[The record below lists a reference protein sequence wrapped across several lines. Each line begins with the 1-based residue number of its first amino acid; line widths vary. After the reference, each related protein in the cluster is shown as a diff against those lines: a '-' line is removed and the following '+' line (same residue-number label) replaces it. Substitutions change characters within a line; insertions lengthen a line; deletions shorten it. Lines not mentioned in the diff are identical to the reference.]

1 MSILAIAIILFE
13 FAYGKDD
20 DKTALYGVEMLFVAI
35 MSLVLLYTCILH
47 KDKFIAV
54 ANIVACIGV
63 LYYLVKSISIYIRE
77 KLKWKKTISDVKEIV
92 AERIVKIKHNY
103 NSKLYAEGGMLQTM
117 KSMTGFGR
125 ASLESNGKN
134 YIIEIKTVNNKYSD
148 ITVKSPKRLSFME
161 DRIRKQIANRIT
173 RGKVEVSVSF
183 FDFSNKSKNVV
194 LNKEIAKE
202 YIKQL
207 KEIADENNLSENIS
221 VVEIAKLPD
230 ILNSIDSDNDEE
242 ITSEALQ
249 CLNMALDSLIEM
261 RKTEGENIKQDL
273 LVRIERVQNLVD
285 KIAENSKG
293 IVEEYVSKL
302 EKRVKEIL
310 KTDVV
315 DENRI
320 AQEAVIYADKTS
332 IEEEL
337 TRLNSHIV
345 QFKELVNS
353 DGPVGKKLD
362 FMIQEM
368 NRETNTIG
376 SKAGSGEITKAVI
389 DLKVE
394 LEDIREQIQNIE

>member
-1 MSILAIAIILFE
+1 
-13 FAYGKDD
+13 
-20 DKTALYGVEMLFVAI
+20 
-35 MSLVLLYTCILH
+35 
-47 KDKFIAV
+47 
-54 ANIVACIGV
+54 
-63 LYYLVKSISIYIRE
+63 
-77 KLKWKKTISDVKEIV
+77 
-92 AERIVKIKHNY
+92 
-103 NSKLYAEGGMLQTM
+103 M

-161 DRIRKQIANRIT
+161 DKIRKQIANRIT

-207 KEIADENNLSENIS
+207 REIADENNLSENIS

-242 ITSEALQ
+242 IAGEALK

-261 RKTEGENIKQDL
+261 RKAEGENIKQDL

-345 QFKELVNS
+345 QFKELINS

>member
-1 MSILAIAIILFE
+1 
-13 FAYGKDD
+13 
-20 DKTALYGVEMLFVAI
+20 
-35 MSLVLLYTCILH
+35 
-47 KDKFIAV
+47 
-54 ANIVACIGV
+54 
-63 LYYLVKSISIYIRE
+63 
-77 KLKWKKTISDVKEIV
+77 
-92 AERIVKIKHNY
+92 
-103 NSKLYAEGGMLQTM
+103 M

-148 ITVKSPKRLSFME
+148 ITVKSPKRLSFIE
-161 DRIRKQIANRIT
+161 DKIRKQIANKIT

-207 KEIADENNLSENIS
+207 REIADENNLSENIS

-230 ILNSIDSDNDEE
+230 ILNSMDSDNDEE
-242 ITSEALQ
+242 ITNETLQ
-249 CLNMALDSLIEM
+249 CLNMALDSLIDM
-261 RKTEGENIKQDL
+261 RKAEGENIKQDL
-273 LVRIERVQNLVD
+273 LIRIERVKNLVD

-310 KTDVV
+310 KNDVV

-376 SKAGSGEITKAVI
+376 SKSGSGEITTDVI

-394 LEDIREQIQNIE
+394 LEDIREQVQNIE

>member
-1 MSILAIAIILFE
+1 
-13 FAYGKDD
+13 
-20 DKTALYGVEMLFVAI
+20 
-35 MSLVLLYTCILH
+35 
-47 KDKFIAV
+47 
-54 ANIVACIGV
+54 
-63 LYYLVKSISIYIRE
+63 
-77 KLKWKKTISDVKEIV
+77 
-92 AERIVKIKHNY
+92 
-103 NSKLYAEGGMLQTM
+103 M

-194 LNKEIAKE
+194 LNKEIVKE

>member
-1 MSILAIAIILFE
+1 
-13 FAYGKDD
+13 
-20 DKTALYGVEMLFVAI
+20 
-35 MSLVLLYTCILH
+35 
-47 KDKFIAV
+47 
-54 ANIVACIGV
+54 
-63 LYYLVKSISIYIRE
+63 
-77 KLKWKKTISDVKEIV
+77 
-92 AERIVKIKHNY
+92 
-103 NSKLYAEGGMLQTM
+103 M

-161 DRIRKQIANRIT
+161 DKIRKQIANRIT

-207 KEIADENNLSENIS
+207 REIADENNLSENIS
-221 VVEIAKLPD
+221 VVEMAKLPD

-242 ITSEALQ
+242 IAGEALK

-261 RKTEGENIKQDL
+261 RKAEGENIKQDL

>member
-1 MSILAIAIILFE
+1 
-13 FAYGKDD
+13 
-20 DKTALYGVEMLFVAI
+20 
-35 MSLVLLYTCILH
+35 
-47 KDKFIAV
+47 
-54 ANIVACIGV
+54 
-63 LYYLVKSISIYIRE
+63 
-77 KLKWKKTISDVKEIV
+77 
-92 AERIVKIKHNY
+92 
-103 NSKLYAEGGMLQTM
+103 M

-161 DRIRKQIANRIT
+161 DKIRKQIANRIT

-207 KEIADENNLSENIS
+207 REIADENNLSENIS

-242 ITSEALQ
+242 IAGEALK

-261 RKTEGENIKQDL
+261 RKAEGENIKQDL

-345 QFKELVNS
+345 QFKELVNENETI
-353 DGPVGKKLD
+353 GKKLD
-362 FMIQEM
+362 FIIQEM

-376 SKAGSGEITKAVI
+376 SKANNLEITNGVI
-389 DLKVE
+389 DIKTE

>member
-1 MSILAIAIILFE
+1 
-13 FAYGKDD
+13 
-20 DKTALYGVEMLFVAI
+20 
-35 MSLVLLYTCILH
+35 
-47 KDKFIAV
+47 
-54 ANIVACIGV
+54 
-63 LYYLVKSISIYIRE
+63 
-77 KLKWKKTISDVKEIV
+77 
-92 AERIVKIKHNY
+92 
-103 NSKLYAEGGMLQTM
+103 M

-161 DRIRKQIANRIT
+161 DKIRKQIANRIT

-207 KEIADENNLSENIS
+207 REIADENNLSENIS

-273 LVRIERVQNLVD
+273 LARIERVQNLVD

>member
-1 MSILAIAIILFE
+1 
-13 FAYGKDD
+13 
-20 DKTALYGVEMLFVAI
+20 
-35 MSLVLLYTCILH
+35 
-47 KDKFIAV
+47 
-54 ANIVACIGV
+54 
-63 LYYLVKSISIYIRE
+63 
-77 KLKWKKTISDVKEIV
+77 
-92 AERIVKIKHNY
+92 
-103 NSKLYAEGGMLQTM
+103 M

-161 DRIRKQIANRIT
+161 DKIRKQIANRIT

-207 KEIADENNLSENIS
+207 REIADENNLSENIS

-242 ITSEALQ
+242 IAGEALQ

-362 FMIQEM
+362 FMIQET

>member
-1 MSILAIAIILFE
+1 
-13 FAYGKDD
+13 
-20 DKTALYGVEMLFVAI
+20 
-35 MSLVLLYTCILH
+35 
-47 KDKFIAV
+47 
-54 ANIVACIGV
+54 
-63 LYYLVKSISIYIRE
+63 
-77 KLKWKKTISDVKEIV
+77 
-92 AERIVKIKHNY
+92 
-103 NSKLYAEGGMLQTM
+103 M

-148 ITVKSPKRLSFME
+148 ITVKSPKRLSFIE
-161 DRIRKQIANRIT
+161 DKIRKQIANKIT

-207 KEIADENNLSENIS
+207 REIADENNLSENIS

-230 ILNSIDSDNDEE
+230 ILNSMDSDNDEE
-242 ITSEALQ
+242 ITNETLQ
-249 CLNMALDSLIEM
+249 CLNMALDSLIDM
-261 RKTEGENIKQDL
+261 RKAEGENIKQDL
-273 LVRIERVQNLVD
+273 LIRIERVKNLVD

-310 KTDVV
+310 KNDVV

-353 DGPVGKKLD
+353 DRPVGKKLD

-394 LEDIREQIQNIE
+394 LEDIREQVQNIE

>member
-1 MSILAIAIILFE
+1 
-13 FAYGKDD
+13 
-20 DKTALYGVEMLFVAI
+20 
-35 MSLVLLYTCILH
+35 
-47 KDKFIAV
+47 
-54 ANIVACIGV
+54 
-63 LYYLVKSISIYIRE
+63 
-77 KLKWKKTISDVKEIV
+77 
-92 AERIVKIKHNY
+92 
-103 NSKLYAEGGMLQTM
+103 M

-389 DLKVE
+389 DLKIE

>member
-1 MSILAIAIILFE
+1 
-13 FAYGKDD
+13 
-20 DKTALYGVEMLFVAI
+20 
-35 MSLVLLYTCILH
+35 
-47 KDKFIAV
+47 
-54 ANIVACIGV
+54 
-63 LYYLVKSISIYIRE
+63 
-77 KLKWKKTISDVKEIV
+77 
-92 AERIVKIKHNY
+92 
-103 NSKLYAEGGMLQTM
+103 M

-161 DRIRKQIANRIT
+161 DKIRKQIANRIT

-207 KEIADENNLSENIS
+207 REIADENNLSENIS

-242 ITSEALQ
+242 IASEALQ
-249 CLNMALDSLIEM
+249 CLNMTLDSLIEM

>member
-1 MSILAIAIILFE
+1 
-13 FAYGKDD
+13 
-20 DKTALYGVEMLFVAI
+20 
-35 MSLVLLYTCILH
+35 
-47 KDKFIAV
+47 
-54 ANIVACIGV
+54 
-63 LYYLVKSISIYIRE
+63 
-77 KLKWKKTISDVKEIV
+77 
-92 AERIVKIKHNY
+92 
-103 NSKLYAEGGMLQTM
+103 M

-161 DRIRKQIANRIT
+161 DKIRKQIANRIT

-207 KEIADENNLSENIS
+207 REIADENNLSENIS

-242 ITSEALQ
+242 IVSEALQ

>member
-1 MSILAIAIILFE
+1 
-13 FAYGKDD
+13 
-20 DKTALYGVEMLFVAI
+20 
-35 MSLVLLYTCILH
+35 
-47 KDKFIAV
+47 
-54 ANIVACIGV
+54 
-63 LYYLVKSISIYIRE
+63 
-77 KLKWKKTISDVKEIV
+77 
-92 AERIVKIKHNY
+92 
-103 NSKLYAEGGMLQTM
+103 M

-148 ITVKSPKRLSFME
+148 ITVKSPKRLSFIE
-161 DRIRKQIANRIT
+161 DKIRKQIANKIT

-207 KEIADENNLSENIS
+207 RKIADENNLSENIS

-230 ILNSIDSDNDEE
+230 ILNSMDSDNDEE
-242 ITSEALQ
+242 ITNETLQ
-249 CLNMALDSLIEM
+249 CLNMALDSLIDM
-261 RKTEGENIKQDL
+261 RKAEGENIKQDL
-273 LVRIERVQNLVD
+273 LIRIERVKNLVD

-310 KTDVV
+310 KNDVV

-376 SKAGSGEITKAVI
+376 SKAGSGEITKEVI

-394 LEDIREQIQNIE
+394 LEDIREQVQNIE

>member
-1 MSILAIAIILFE
+1 
-13 FAYGKDD
+13 
-20 DKTALYGVEMLFVAI
+20 
-35 MSLVLLYTCILH
+35 
-47 KDKFIAV
+47 
-54 ANIVACIGV
+54 
-63 LYYLVKSISIYIRE
+63 
-77 KLKWKKTISDVKEIV
+77 
-92 AERIVKIKHNY
+92 
-103 NSKLYAEGGMLQTM
+103 M

-125 ASLESNGKN
+125 ANLESNGKN
-134 YIIEIKTVNNKYSD
+134 YIIDIKTVNNKYSD
-148 ITVKSPKRLSFME
+148 ITVKCPKRLSFME
-161 DRIRKQIANRIT
+161 DKIRKQIANKIT

-207 KEIADENNLSENIS
+207 REIADENNLSENIS

-242 ITSEALQ
+242 IINETLQ
-249 CLNMALDSLIEM
+249 CLNMALDSLIDM
-261 RKTEGENIKQDL
+261 RKAEGENIKQDL
-273 LVRIERVQNLVD
+273 LVRIERVKNLVD
-285 KIAENSKG
+285 RITANSKG

-310 KTDVV
+310 KNDVV

-345 QFKELVNS
+345 QFNELVNR

-394 LEDIREQIQNIE
+394 LEDIREQVQNIE

>member
-1 MSILAIAIILFE
+1 
-13 FAYGKDD
+13 
-20 DKTALYGVEMLFVAI
+20 
-35 MSLVLLYTCILH
+35 
-47 KDKFIAV
+47 
-54 ANIVACIGV
+54 
-63 LYYLVKSISIYIRE
+63 
-77 KLKWKKTISDVKEIV
+77 
-92 AERIVKIKHNY
+92 
-103 NSKLYAEGGMLQTM
+103 M

-161 DRIRKQIANRIT
+161 DKIRKQIANRIT

-207 KEIADENNLSENIS
+207 REIADENNLSENIS

-242 ITSEALQ
+242 IASEALQ

-261 RKTEGENIKQDL
+261 RKAEGENIKQDL

-353 DGPVGKKLD
+353 DGPDGKKLD

>member
-1 MSILAIAIILFE
+1 
-13 FAYGKDD
+13 
-20 DKTALYGVEMLFVAI
+20 
-35 MSLVLLYTCILH
+35 
-47 KDKFIAV
+47 
-54 ANIVACIGV
+54 
-63 LYYLVKSISIYIRE
+63 
-77 KLKWKKTISDVKEIV
+77 
-92 AERIVKIKHNY
+92 
-103 NSKLYAEGGMLQTM
+103 M

-161 DRIRKQIANRIT
+161 DKIRKQIANRIT

-207 KEIADENNLSENIS
+207 REIADENNLSENIS

-242 ITSEALQ
+242 IASEALQ

-320 AQEAVIYADKTS
+320 AQEVVIYADKCS
-332 IEEEL
+332 VEEEV
-337 TRLNSHIV
+337 TRLNSHIS
-345 QFKELVNS
+345 QFKELLKS
-353 DGPVGKKLD
+353 DENVGKKLD
-362 FMIQEM
+362 FIIQEM

-376 SKAGSGEITKAVI
+376 SKANSLEITNEVI
-389 DLKVE
+389 NIKTQ
-394 LEDIREQIQNIE
+394 LENIREQVQNIE

>member
-1 MSILAIAIILFE
+1 
-13 FAYGKDD
+13 
-20 DKTALYGVEMLFVAI
+20 
-35 MSLVLLYTCILH
+35 
-47 KDKFIAV
+47 
-54 ANIVACIGV
+54 
-63 LYYLVKSISIYIRE
+63 
-77 KLKWKKTISDVKEIV
+77 
-92 AERIVKIKHNY
+92 
-103 NSKLYAEGGMLQTM
+103 M

-161 DRIRKQIANRIT
+161 DKIRKQIANIIT
-173 RGKVEVSVSF
+173 RGKVEVLVSF

-207 KEIADENNLSENIS
+207 REIADENNLSENIS

-242 ITSEALQ
+242 IASEALQ

>member
-1 MSILAIAIILFE
+1 
-13 FAYGKDD
+13 
-20 DKTALYGVEMLFVAI
+20 
-35 MSLVLLYTCILH
+35 
-47 KDKFIAV
+47 
-54 ANIVACIGV
+54 
-63 LYYLVKSISIYIRE
+63 
-77 KLKWKKTISDVKEIV
+77 
-92 AERIVKIKHNY
+92 
-103 NSKLYAEGGMLQTM
+103 M

-134 YIIEIKTVNNKYSD
+134 YIIEIKAVNNKYSD

-161 DRIRKQIANRIT
+161 DKIRKQIANRIT

-207 KEIADENNLSENIS
+207 REIADENNLSENIS

-242 ITSEALQ
+242 IAGEALK

-261 RKTEGENIKQDL
+261 RKAEGENIKQDL

>member
-1 MSILAIAIILFE
+1 
-13 FAYGKDD
+13 
-20 DKTALYGVEMLFVAI
+20 
-35 MSLVLLYTCILH
+35 
-47 KDKFIAV
+47 
-54 ANIVACIGV
+54 
-63 LYYLVKSISIYIRE
+63 
-77 KLKWKKTISDVKEIV
+77 
-92 AERIVKIKHNY
+92 
-103 NSKLYAEGGMLQTM
+103 M

-125 ASLESNGKN
+125 DSLESNGKN

-161 DRIRKQIANRIT
+161 DKIRKQITNRIT

-207 KEIADENNLSENIS
+207 REIADENNLSENIS

-242 ITSEALQ
+242 IASEALQ

-261 RKTEGENIKQDL
+261 RKAEGKNIKQDL

-353 DGPVGKKLD
+353 DESVGKKLD

>member
-1 MSILAIAIILFE
+1 
-13 FAYGKDD
+13 
-20 DKTALYGVEMLFVAI
+20 
-35 MSLVLLYTCILH
+35 
-47 KDKFIAV
+47 
-54 ANIVACIGV
+54 
-63 LYYLVKSISIYIRE
+63 
-77 KLKWKKTISDVKEIV
+77 
-92 AERIVKIKHNY
+92 
-103 NSKLYAEGGMLQTM
+103 
-117 KSMTGFGR
+117 
-125 ASLESNGKN
+125 
-134 YIIEIKTVNNKYSD
+134 
-148 ITVKSPKRLSFME
+148 
-161 DRIRKQIANRIT
+161 
-173 RGKVEVSVSF
+173 
-183 FDFSNKSKNVV
+183 
-194 LNKEIAKE
+194 
-202 YIKQL
+202 
-207 KEIADENNLSENIS
+207 
-221 VVEIAKLPD
+221 
-230 ILNSIDSDNDEE
+230 
-242 ITSEALQ
+242 
-249 CLNMALDSLIEM
+249 M
-261 RKTEGENIKQDL
+261 RKAEGENIKQDL
-273 LVRIERVQNLVD
+273 LVRIERVKNLVD

-394 LEDIREQIQNIE
+394 LEDIREQVQNIE

>member
-1 MSILAIAIILFE
+1 
-13 FAYGKDD
+13 
-20 DKTALYGVEMLFVAI
+20 
-35 MSLVLLYTCILH
+35 
-47 KDKFIAV
+47 
-54 ANIVACIGV
+54 
-63 LYYLVKSISIYIRE
+63 
-77 KLKWKKTISDVKEIV
+77 
-92 AERIVKIKHNY
+92 
-103 NSKLYAEGGMLQTM
+103 M

-161 DRIRKQIANRIT
+161 DKIRKQIANRIT

-207 KEIADENNLSENIS
+207 REIADENNLSENIS

-242 ITSEALQ
+242 IAGEALK

-261 RKTEGENIKQDL
+261 RKAEGENIKQDL

-353 DGPVGKKLD
+353 DGLVGKKLD

>member
-1 MSILAIAIILFE
+1 
-13 FAYGKDD
+13 
-20 DKTALYGVEMLFVAI
+20 
-35 MSLVLLYTCILH
+35 
-47 KDKFIAV
+47 
-54 ANIVACIGV
+54 
-63 LYYLVKSISIYIRE
+63 
-77 KLKWKKTISDVKEIV
+77 
-92 AERIVKIKHNY
+92 
-103 NSKLYAEGGMLQTM
+103 M

-161 DRIRKQIANRIT
+161 DKIRKQIANRIT
-173 RGKVEVSVSF
+173 RGKVEVLVSF

-207 KEIADENNLSENIS
+207 REIADENNLSENIS

-261 RKTEGENIKQDL
+261 RKAEGENIKQDL

-345 QFKELVNS
+345 QFKELVNC

>member
-1 MSILAIAIILFE
+1 
-13 FAYGKDD
+13 
-20 DKTALYGVEMLFVAI
+20 
-35 MSLVLLYTCILH
+35 
-47 KDKFIAV
+47 
-54 ANIVACIGV
+54 
-63 LYYLVKSISIYIRE
+63 
-77 KLKWKKTISDVKEIV
+77 
-92 AERIVKIKHNY
+92 
-103 NSKLYAEGGMLQTM
+103 M

-161 DRIRKQIANRIT
+161 DKIRKQIANRIT

-207 KEIADENNLSENIS
+207 REIADENNLSENIS

-230 ILNSIDSDNDEE
+230 TLNSIDSDNDEE
-242 ITSEALQ
+242 IAGEALQ

>member
-1 MSILAIAIILFE
+1 
-13 FAYGKDD
+13 
-20 DKTALYGVEMLFVAI
+20 
-35 MSLVLLYTCILH
+35 
-47 KDKFIAV
+47 
-54 ANIVACIGV
+54 
-63 LYYLVKSISIYIRE
+63 
-77 KLKWKKTISDVKEIV
+77 
-92 AERIVKIKHNY
+92 
-103 NSKLYAEGGMLQTM
+103 M

-161 DRIRKQIANRIT
+161 DKIRKQIANRIT

-207 KEIADENNLSENIS
+207 REIADENNLSENIS

-242 ITSEALQ
+242 IASEALQ

-261 RKTEGENIKQDL
+261 RKAEGENIKQDL

-310 KTDVV
+310 KTAVV

-353 DGPVGKKLD
+353 DVPVGKKLD

>member
-1 MSILAIAIILFE
+1 
-13 FAYGKDD
+13 
-20 DKTALYGVEMLFVAI
+20 
-35 MSLVLLYTCILH
+35 
-47 KDKFIAV
+47 
-54 ANIVACIGV
+54 
-63 LYYLVKSISIYIRE
+63 
-77 KLKWKKTISDVKEIV
+77 
-92 AERIVKIKHNY
+92 
-103 NSKLYAEGGMLQTM
+103 M

-261 RKTEGENIKQDL
+261 RKAEGENIKQDL

>member
-1 MSILAIAIILFE
+1 
-13 FAYGKDD
+13 
-20 DKTALYGVEMLFVAI
+20 
-35 MSLVLLYTCILH
+35 
-47 KDKFIAV
+47 
-54 ANIVACIGV
+54 
-63 LYYLVKSISIYIRE
+63 
-77 KLKWKKTISDVKEIV
+77 
-92 AERIVKIKHNY
+92 
-103 NSKLYAEGGMLQTM
+103 M

-161 DRIRKQIANRIT
+161 DKIRKQIANRIT
-173 RGKVEVSVSF
+173 RGKVEVLVSF

-207 KEIADENNLSENIS
+207 REIADENNLSENIS

-242 ITSEALQ
+242 IAGEALQ

>member
-1 MSILAIAIILFE
+1 
-13 FAYGKDD
+13 
-20 DKTALYGVEMLFVAI
+20 
-35 MSLVLLYTCILH
+35 
-47 KDKFIAV
+47 
-54 ANIVACIGV
+54 
-63 LYYLVKSISIYIRE
+63 
-77 KLKWKKTISDVKEIV
+77 
-92 AERIVKIKHNY
+92 
-103 NSKLYAEGGMLQTM
+103 M

-148 ITVKSPKRLSFME
+148 ITVKSPKRISFME
-161 DRIRKQIANRIT
+161 DKIRKQIANRIT

-207 KEIADENNLSENIS
+207 REIADENNLSENIS

-242 ITSEALQ
+242 IASEALQ

>member
-1 MSILAIAIILFE
+1 
-13 FAYGKDD
+13 
-20 DKTALYGVEMLFVAI
+20 
-35 MSLVLLYTCILH
+35 
-47 KDKFIAV
+47 
-54 ANIVACIGV
+54 
-63 LYYLVKSISIYIRE
+63 
-77 KLKWKKTISDVKEIV
+77 
-92 AERIVKIKHNY
+92 
-103 NSKLYAEGGMLQTM
+103 M

-161 DRIRKQIANRIT
+161 DKIRKQIANRIT

-207 KEIADENNLSENIS
+207 REIADENNLSENIS

-242 ITSEALQ
+242 IAGEALQ

-261 RKTEGENIKQDL
+261 RKAEGENIKQDL

-345 QFKELVNS
+345 QFKELINS

>member
-1 MSILAIAIILFE
+1 
-13 FAYGKDD
+13 
-20 DKTALYGVEMLFVAI
+20 
-35 MSLVLLYTCILH
+35 
-47 KDKFIAV
+47 
-54 ANIVACIGV
+54 
-63 LYYLVKSISIYIRE
+63 
-77 KLKWKKTISDVKEIV
+77 
-92 AERIVKIKHNY
+92 
-103 NSKLYAEGGMLQTM
+103 M

-161 DRIRKQIANRIT
+161 DKIRKQIANRIT

-207 KEIADENNLSENIS
+207 REIADENNLSENIS

-242 ITSEALQ
+242 IASEALQ

-261 RKTEGENIKQDL
+261 RKAEGENIKQDL
-273 LVRIERVQNLVD
+273 LVRIERVQKLVD

>member
-1 MSILAIAIILFE
+1 
-13 FAYGKDD
+13 
-20 DKTALYGVEMLFVAI
+20 
-35 MSLVLLYTCILH
+35 
-47 KDKFIAV
+47 
-54 ANIVACIGV
+54 
-63 LYYLVKSISIYIRE
+63 
-77 KLKWKKTISDVKEIV
+77 
-92 AERIVKIKHNY
+92 
-103 NSKLYAEGGMLQTM
+103 M

-161 DRIRKQIANRIT
+161 DKIRKQIANRIT

-207 KEIADENNLSENIS
+207 REIADVNNLSENIS

-242 ITSEALQ
+242 IAGEALK

-261 RKTEGENIKQDL
+261 RKAEGENIKQDL

>member
-1 MSILAIAIILFE
+1 
-13 FAYGKDD
+13 
-20 DKTALYGVEMLFVAI
+20 
-35 MSLVLLYTCILH
+35 
-47 KDKFIAV
+47 
-54 ANIVACIGV
+54 
-63 LYYLVKSISIYIRE
+63 
-77 KLKWKKTISDVKEIV
+77 
-92 AERIVKIKHNY
+92 
-103 NSKLYAEGGMLQTM
+103 M

-161 DRIRKQIANRIT
+161 DKIRKQIANRIT
-173 RGKVEVSVSF
+173 RGKVEVLVSF

-207 KEIADENNLSENIS
+207 REIADENNLSENIS

-242 ITSEALQ
+242 IAGEALQ

-261 RKTEGENIKQDL
+261 RKAEGENIKQDL

-353 DGPVGKKLD
+353 DESVGKKLD

>member
-1 MSILAIAIILFE
+1 
-13 FAYGKDD
+13 
-20 DKTALYGVEMLFVAI
+20 
-35 MSLVLLYTCILH
+35 
-47 KDKFIAV
+47 
-54 ANIVACIGV
+54 
-63 LYYLVKSISIYIRE
+63 
-77 KLKWKKTISDVKEIV
+77 
-92 AERIVKIKHNY
+92 
-103 NSKLYAEGGMLQTM
+103 M

-134 YIIEIKTVNNKYSD
+134 YIIEIKTVNDKYSD

-161 DRIRKQIANRIT
+161 DKIRKQIANRIT

-207 KEIADENNLSENIS
+207 REIADENNLSENIS

-242 ITSEALQ
+242 IASEALQ

-315 DENRI
+315 DENGI

>member
-1 MSILAIAIILFE
+1 
-13 FAYGKDD
+13 
-20 DKTALYGVEMLFVAI
+20 
-35 MSLVLLYTCILH
+35 
-47 KDKFIAV
+47 
-54 ANIVACIGV
+54 
-63 LYYLVKSISIYIRE
+63 
-77 KLKWKKTISDVKEIV
+77 
-92 AERIVKIKHNY
+92 
-103 NSKLYAEGGMLQTM
+103 M
-117 KSMTGFGR
+117 KSMTG
-125 ASLESNGKN
+125 LESNGKN

-161 DRIRKQIANRIT
+161 DKIRKQIANRIT

-207 KEIADENNLSENIS
+207 REIADENNLSENIS

-242 ITSEALQ
+242 IASEALQ

>member
-1 MSILAIAIILFE
+1 
-13 FAYGKDD
+13 
-20 DKTALYGVEMLFVAI
+20 
-35 MSLVLLYTCILH
+35 
-47 KDKFIAV
+47 
-54 ANIVACIGV
+54 
-63 LYYLVKSISIYIRE
+63 
-77 KLKWKKTISDVKEIV
+77 
-92 AERIVKIKHNY
+92 
-103 NSKLYAEGGMLQTM
+103 M

-161 DRIRKQIANRIT
+161 DKIRKQIANRIT

-207 KEIADENNLSENIS
+207 REIADENNLSENIS

-242 ITSEALQ
+242 IASEALQ

-353 DGPVGKKLD
+353 DGPVGKKLY
-362 FMIQEM
+362 FLIQEM

>member
-1 MSILAIAIILFE
+1 
-13 FAYGKDD
+13 
-20 DKTALYGVEMLFVAI
+20 
-35 MSLVLLYTCILH
+35 
-47 KDKFIAV
+47 
-54 ANIVACIGV
+54 
-63 LYYLVKSISIYIRE
+63 
-77 KLKWKKTISDVKEIV
+77 
-92 AERIVKIKHNY
+92 
-103 NSKLYAEGGMLQTM
+103 M

-161 DRIRKQIANRIT
+161 DKIRKQITNRIT

-207 KEIADENNLSENIS
+207 REIADENNLSENIS

-242 ITSEALQ
+242 IASEALQ

-261 RKTEGENIKQDL
+261 RKAEGKNIKQDL

-368 NRETNTIG
+368 NIETNTIG

>member
-1 MSILAIAIILFE
+1 
-13 FAYGKDD
+13 
-20 DKTALYGVEMLFVAI
+20 
-35 MSLVLLYTCILH
+35 
-47 KDKFIAV
+47 
-54 ANIVACIGV
+54 
-63 LYYLVKSISIYIRE
+63 
-77 KLKWKKTISDVKEIV
+77 
-92 AERIVKIKHNY
+92 
-103 NSKLYAEGGMLQTM
+103 M

-161 DRIRKQIANRIT
+161 DKIRKQIANRIT

-207 KEIADENNLSENIS
+207 REIADENNLSENIS

-242 ITSEALQ
+242 IAGEALK

-261 RKTEGENIKQDL
+261 RKAEGENIKQDL

-345 QFKELVNS
+345 QFNELVNR

-394 LEDIREQIQNIE
+394 LEDIREQVQNIE

>member
-1 MSILAIAIILFE
+1 
-13 FAYGKDD
+13 
-20 DKTALYGVEMLFVAI
+20 
-35 MSLVLLYTCILH
+35 
-47 KDKFIAV
+47 
-54 ANIVACIGV
+54 
-63 LYYLVKSISIYIRE
+63 
-77 KLKWKKTISDVKEIV
+77 
-92 AERIVKIKHNY
+92 
-103 NSKLYAEGGMLQTM
+103 M

-161 DRIRKQIANRIT
+161 DKIRKQIANRIT

-194 LNKEIAKE
+194 LNKEVAKE

-207 KEIADENNLSENIS
+207 REIADENNLSENIS
-221 VVEIAKLPD
+221 VVEIAELPD

-242 ITSEALQ
+242 IASEALQ

-261 RKTEGENIKQDL
+261 RKAEGENIKQDL

>member
-1 MSILAIAIILFE
+1 
-13 FAYGKDD
+13 
-20 DKTALYGVEMLFVAI
+20 
-35 MSLVLLYTCILH
+35 
-47 KDKFIAV
+47 
-54 ANIVACIGV
+54 
-63 LYYLVKSISIYIRE
+63 
-77 KLKWKKTISDVKEIV
+77 
-92 AERIVKIKHNY
+92 
-103 NSKLYAEGGMLQTM
+103 M

-161 DRIRKQIANRIT
+161 DKIRKQIANRIN

-207 KEIADENNLSENIS
+207 REIADENNLSENIS

-242 ITSEALQ
+242 IASEALQ